1 MHGLQ
6 DFIPQVASPD
16 RWAADALV
24 FPFVDRDLLV
34 VVDDPGAGRDGWH
47 RQGGWRRR
55 DLGSPDGDG
64 SGVRVLF
71 HDEVEAMRRDGRL
84 SIKRRQF
91 LGTLRG
97 RQAYSL
103 ELEPISE
110 APAGLCLHNLRRLV
124 PMLAREHFWLAARA
138 VQIVAWDRDHQFC
151 GRCGGPTELHGD
163 ERSRRCVACSLA
175 VYPRISPAVIV
186 LVERGDEI
194 LLARSPHFVPG
205 VYSTLAGFV
214 EPGETLESTVLREIH
229 EEVGVTVENI
239 RYFGSQP
246 WPFPNSLMIGF
257 RADYAAGD
265 IVVDGVEIEAADWFR
280 RETLPKLPFK
290 LSIAR
295 ALIEAFLAENR

>member
-6 DFIPQVASPD
+6 GFIPQVALPD
-16 RWAADALV
+16 DWAADALA
-24 FPFVDRDLLV
+24 FPFVDRELLV
-34 VVDDPGAGRDGWH
+34 ALEAPAGDNR
-47 RQGGWRRR
+47 
-55 DLGSPDGDG
+55 
-64 SGVRVLF
+64 VRVLQYE
-71 HDEVEAMRRDGRL
+71 EVEAMHVEGRL

-91 LGTLRG
+91 LGTLGG

-103 ELEPISE
+103 ELEPFAE
-110 APAGLCLHNLRRLV
+110 APSGLGLHNLRRLV
-124 PMLAREHFWLAARA
+124 PMLSHDHFWLAARA

-151 GRCGGPTELHGD
+151 GRCGAGIEVHGG
-163 ERSRRCVACSLA
+163 ERSKHCGRCQLT

-194 LLARSPHFVPG
+194 LLARSPHFLPG

-214 EPGETLESTVLREIH
+214 EPGETLESTVRREIH
-229 EEVGVTVENI
+229 EEVGVTVQNI

-257 RADYAAGD
+257 RADHADGD
-265 IVVDGVEIEAADWFR
+265 IVIDGVEIEAAGWFR
-280 RETLPKLPFK
+280 RDSLPKLPFK

-295 ALIEAFLAENR
+295 ALIEAFLAEG